1 MKYYSYINHKFFYSN
16 KAINRYD
23 FKDYSIKADIQK
35 ELEKLKLDISNI
47 GNCELKTKIHFHSF
61 SYKES
66 KTKHISNIDNGVKK
80 IKNTDKIDK
89 LISDAFLK
97 SSVKELEKA
106 IKIYLENK
114 EVYKEEADIW
124 NEEKYYG
131 RAKSIIENNSL
142 NIQIERI

>member
-1 MKYYSYINHKFFYSN
+1 MSNTKYLGTGRVEGNPDGCTLATSRGSEGCNYSDEDKIG
-16 KAINRYD
+16 
-23 FKDYSIKADIQK
+23 
-35 ELEKLKLDISNI
+35 L

-66 KTKHISNIDNGVKK
+66 KTKHTSGIVNGVKK